1 MRSGHGVQVQIFG
14 QVYHVRS
21 GEDPER
27 VRKVARLV
35 DETMGRIADKGR
47 TADSYRVA
55 VLAALELADELTGL
69 REQHERYR
77 SSVSSQS
84 DRLKALLERA
94 KDSDRPSQA
103 ESLFPAA
110 D

>member
-1 MRSGHGVQVQIFG
+1 MRSAQGVQVQIFG
-14 QVYHVRS
+14 QVYHLRG

-27 VRKVARLV
+27 VRRVAELV
-35 DETMGRIADKGR
+35 DLTMGRIADKGR

-55 VLAALELADELTGL
+55 VLAALELADELL
-69 REQHERYR
+69 SVRDEHEKYR

-84 DRLKALLERA
+84 DRIAALLERA
-94 KDSDRPSQA
+94 ESGEKPSPA